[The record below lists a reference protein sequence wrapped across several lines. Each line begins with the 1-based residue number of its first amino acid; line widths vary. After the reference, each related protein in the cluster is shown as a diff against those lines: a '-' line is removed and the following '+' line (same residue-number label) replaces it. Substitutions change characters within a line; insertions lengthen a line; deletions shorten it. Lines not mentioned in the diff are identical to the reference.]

1 MYGRL
6 FEIGYVLFA
15 CLLCDCVAQKS
26 QTELP
31 SDVDLDVFLVNGH
44 KVSVNIRC
52 TDRTDDVLE
61 VRTRS
66 VSYKF

>member
-1 MYGRL
+1 
-6 FEIGYVLFA
+6 
-15 CLLCDCVAQKS
+15 VAQKS